1 MFGAAIGG
9 VAIAAVLASM
19 LSMDAANAQMVSTPN
34 QQMMHNQQ
42 MQKGLHYAKQPMFS
56 ASGMSMVQDVR
67 VAGVSITGDNEV
79 TANIIYNGN
88 GTSPDVTVIAMT
100 NHKAMMGMMYANSMD
115 GMGSSM
121 MSTGSTGMYDMMPS
135 SNMANSTQYQMMQT
149 QSGSDL
155 VEGGWESGED
165 VQITLDGDESVYE
178 ASDVHVMVFPHI
190 T

>member
-1 MFGAAIGG
+1 
-9 VAIAAVLASM
+9 
-19 LSMDAANAQMVSTPN
+19 
-34 QQMMHNQQ
+34 
-42 MQKGLHYAKQPMFS
+42 
-56 ASGMSMVQDVR
+56 
-67 VAGVSITGDNEV
+67 
-79 TANIIYNGN
+79 
-88 GTSPDVTVIAMT
+88 MT